1 MKTNIDEPCAG
12 NLQARFFRGSCSN
25 KTQTRGVK
33 LQLLPN
39 NEIDFINAN
48 HPLNLEQEFGNG
60 YIKLTDGSFNEYT
73 GHYQIGSEILDESHN
88 MIGDLT
94 IDGYI
99 HSFHAD
105 THNMN
110 LKSFTEIDLKGDI
123 KKINSLYK
131 KI

>member
-1 MKTNIDEPCAG
+1 M
-12 NLQARFFRGSCSN
+12 
-25 KTQTRGVK
+25 
-33 LQLLPN
+33 
-39 NEIDFINAN
+39 NEIDFINTN

-88 MIGDLT
+88 MIGNLT

-99 HSFHAD
+99 YNAHED
-105 THNMN
+105 DHNMN
-110 LKSFTEIDLKGDI
+110 LKFSMEMDLKGDI
-123 KKINSLYK
+123 KKINSLHK

>member
-1 MKTNIDEPCAG
+1 M
-12 NLQARFFRGSCSN
+12 
-25 KTQTRGVK
+25 
-33 LQLLPN
+33 

>member
-1 MKTNIDEPCAG
+1 M
-12 NLQARFFRGSCSN
+12 
-25 KTQTRGVK
+25 
-33 LQLLPN
+33 
-39 NEIDFINAN
+39 NEIDFINTN

-60 YIKLTDGSFNEYT
+60 YIKLTDSSFNEHT
-73 GHYQIGSEILDESHN
+73 GNYHIGSEILDESHN

-105 THNMN
+105 NHNMN
-110 LKSFTEIDLKGDI
+110 LKFFTEIDLKGDI
-123 KKINSLYK
+123 KKINSLHK